1 MNYKYLIL
9 SLFLIVGI
17 FFAGCTEQQV
27 NEINADEIAKKM
39 QEKYESMKSMEADV
53 LITMNIM
60 GQTKTMQYKYAFEKP
75 NKFYMENDEFLM
87 VCDGKT
93 YYTYN
98 KKTNQY
104 TMMEIKGEENDIFSP
119 DYGKFIKSMLKNFNV
134 SYLGEEHYNGR
145 KCYVLEL
152 IPKENPEEKMK
163 MYVDEEYWQ
172 PLKIEMEGMS
182 IEYKNVKFNVD
193 IPDERFKFTPPE
205 GAKLMSSG
213 KMTMSKDIDEVQKDE
228 ERNLEKILET
238 FLKELE
244 EKKVLESRDRVFFG
258 SARAHLQR
266 LGVVE
271 GTSSLDRLK
280 ELGIPTGIEEL
291 KNALVEYNRTE
302 RIKVL
307 ERRIENLFREVKSF
321 LSEAEVRIKGELKK
335 GDFYWILPK
344 EYSSLRRKAV
354 ATIERDIDILHERIK
369 RILDSKEISKN
380 LKEKLQKEIIFPS
393 QEVIEK
399 KKKEVSSQI
408 SSTEEHPDTLNW
420 ELRKWIKR
428 KLNESFGLAVEESVG
443 EEIER
448 FKNEVIEIFIKALSP
463 SEKDR
468 EELMKR
474 VESFLE
480 ENCTAPQKSR
490 PKFRKI
496 C

>member
-1 MNYKYLIL
+1 MSNNFRFQIKEIADLKEVIKCVKESGKKIVIL
-9 SLFLIVGI
+9 SGTLGSGKTT
-17 FFAGCTEQQV
+17 FAKSFAKI
-27 NEINADEIAKKM
+27 NDFYFINADEIAKKM

-134 SYLGEEHYNGR
+134 SYLGEENYDGR

-213 KMTMSKDIDEVQKDE
+213 KMTMSKDIDEVQKDVSF
-228 ERNLEKILET
+228 KILVPKYT
-238 FLKELE
+238 AGLELQN
-244 EKKVLESRDRVFFG
+244 
-258 SARAHLQR
+258 AMLQ
-266 LGVVE
+266 
-271 GTSSLDRLK
+271 SK
-280 ELGIPTGIEEL
+280 MPM
-291 KNALVEYNRTE
+291 E
-302 RIKVL
+302 RIWRL
-307 ERRIENLFREVKSF
+307 LAYFMGREKS
-321 LSEAEVRIKGELKK
+321 
-335 GDFYWILPK
+335 
-344 EYSSLRRKAV
+344 
-354 ATIERDIDILHERIK
+354 
-369 RILDSKEISKN
+369 
-380 LKEKLQKEIIFPS
+380 
-393 QEVIEK
+393 
-399 KKKEVSSQI
+399 
-408 SSTEEHPDTLNW
+408 
-420 ELRKWIKR
+420 
-428 KLNESFGLAVEESVG
+428 
-443 EEIER
+443 
-448 FKNEVIEIFIKALSP
+448 
-463 SEKDR
+463 
-468 EELMKR
+468 
-474 VESFLE
+474 
-480 ENCTAPQKSR
+480 
-490 PKFRKI
+490 
-496 C
+496 